1 MPQLDIVIPA
11 YNEEQSIA
19 DTVSKVRAVL
29 DPADVDYGIIVVDDG
44 SRDGTARIADDLDVT
59 FLRHRSN
66 RGYGAALKTGI
77 NHSTAEFIGIVDA
90 DGTYPIERL
99 PDLYQT
105 VCETGSDHV
114 IGARTGANVHDSPGR
129 WVARRVLRLIAWLAT
144 GRWIPDLNS
153 GMRVFS
159 RELAHQYWAL
169 YPNGFSFTTTITIAS
184 LQSRADVR
192 FVPIDYFERAGKSH
206 IKPVKDFWRFFAL
219 ILRVSFIYAP
229 LRFFVIPGALLLV
242 AGLTISVVQ
251 VFGEQGLADS
261 AVITTLVGAQLL
273 LNGLLAESLARLHLR
288 RRPLD

>member
-11 YNEEQSIA
+11 YNEQASIA
-19 DTVSKVRAVL
+19 DTVGTIRNVL
-29 DPADVDYGIIVVDDG
+29 DATSIDYGIIVVDDG
-44 SRDGTARIADDLDVT
+44 SRDNTGEIASQLDVR
-59 FLRHRSN
+59 LIRHKSN

-77 NHSTAEFIGIVDA
+77 KASEASYIGIVDA
-90 DGTYPIERL
+90 DGTYPIDRL
-99 PDLYQT
+99 PDLF
-105 VCETGSDHV
+105 EEIEATGSEHV
-114 IGARTGANVHDSPGR
+114 IGARTGANVHDTPGR
-129 WVARRVLRLIAWLAT
+129 WVARRVLRLIAWFAT

-159 RELAHQYWAL
+159 RELALQYWAL

-192 FVPIDYFERAGKSH
+192 FVPIDYFEREGKSH
-206 IKPVKDFWRFFAL
+206 IKPVKDFFRFFAL

-229 LRFFVIPGALLLV
+229 LRFFVAPGALLFL
-242 AGLTISVVQ
+242 AGLTIAVVQ
-251 VFGEQGLADS
+251 IIGNHGLADS

-288 RRPLD
+288 RPIT